1 MLRLHLHRC
10 VNTTFTQICGNYIH
24 TDMLNLHLRRYV
36 ESTFTQMCGNY
47 IYTDVLKLHLHRYL
61 ESTYTQMYNM
71 YTSVMCN
78 KCDVSHTHM
87 KQSYVVMYTPICTLQ
102 EPINVRTCIFTSVYI
117 HIYICIHTYLHL
129 YTTYLHLY
137 TLGVYRCKYVPRVYT
152 CKYVC
157 IFSEPMTRVHTHL
170 RCVICVMCLTHI
182 YEQSYVVIGF
192 WSIHM
197 YFGRGLWK
205 YTYVPLFMGGLF
217 SIARIVQGQIYIRCH
232 WLLEYTYVQ
241 SMVVQ
246 YDRIACF
253 RGNSILFP
261 SSGGSKF
268 FKHHMIANT
277 CCST

>member
-61 ESTYTQMYNM
+61 ESTYTQMCNM

-78 KCDVSHTHM
+78 MCDVSHTHM

-102 EPINVRTCIFTSVYI
+102 EPINVRTCIFTSVYIHIYICILHIYIHVYICILHTYIFTSVYI

-182 YEQSYVVIGF
+182 
-192 WSIHM
+192 
-197 YFGRGLWK
+197 
-205 YTYVPLFMGGLF
+205 
-217 SIARIVQGQIYIRCH
+217 
-232 WLLEYTYVQ
+232 
-241 SMVVQ
+241 
-246 YDRIACF
+246 
-253 RGNSILFP
+253 
-261 SSGGSKF
+261 
-268 FKHHMIANT
+268 
-277 CCST
+277 